1 MKINKYK
8 NLGSGWHNESVRH
21 QNAKLFGSAGGL
33 YARVRYVKVRVYK
46 FNELPKKAQEKALE
60 DNRYFNV
67 EGRDWYQDDY
77 MIDINLPKE
86 LQVSDGIIFSWK
98 DMYFDMDRS
107 DYIQFKNLS
116 VDDKYEDNF
125 RKFLKIPKPLWKKLN
140 YSFYDNGREGNTR
153 IDFERNDRFTSPSH
167 PDNEFTVQETEILS
181 KSADRFDDLMKDT
194 LNHIRKDYDY
204 QTSDESVKESLEAND
219 YDFTQDGKMFF
230 KR

>member
-21 QNAKLFGSAGGL
+21 QNARLFGSAGGL
-33 YARVRYVKVRVYK
+33 YAKARYVKVRVYK

-60 DNRYFNV
+60 DNREFNV

-86 LQVSDGIIFSWK
+86 LQRDDGNTIFSWK
-98 DMYFDMDRS
+98 DIYFDMDRS
-107 DYIQFKNLS
+107 NYIQFKDLS

-140 YSFYDNGREGNTR
+140 YNFYDNSREGSTK
-153 IDFERNDRFTSPSH
+153 IDFDRNDNS
-167 PDNEFTVQETEILS
+167 EFTAQETEILS
-181 KSADRFDDLMKDT
+181 KSADRFDDLMKDS
-194 LNHIRKDYDY
+194 LKQIRKDYDY
-204 QTSDESVKESLEAND
+204 QTSDESIKESFEVND